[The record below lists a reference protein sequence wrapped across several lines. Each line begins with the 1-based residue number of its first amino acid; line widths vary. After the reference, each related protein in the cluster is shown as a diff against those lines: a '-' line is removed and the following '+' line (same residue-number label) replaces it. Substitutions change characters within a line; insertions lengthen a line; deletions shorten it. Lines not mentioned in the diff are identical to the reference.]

1 LGFRVSVSGWGV
13 PVQKVCEA
21 LDGHVGQREEPRE
34 TVRFKIWDLEFRA
47 FMVSEFGVK
56 FRVKGLGFRV

>member
-1 LGFRVSVSGWGV
+1 
-13 PVQKVCEA
+13 VQKVCEA